1 MKIRFLTVTLLCCFS
16 ICVTALA
23 QASRKD
29 AKKDE
34 KKAAA
39 PKTPAD
45 LALDDFN
52 KARSEPGAKDQA
64 RFQKV
69 INAGIGYL
77 TQYPTHGSVTG
88 AVNNLAFY
96 ANAIDKKQAA
106 LRTSYLSLLK
116 LEVANA
122 KYKDGVTDNAKAAL
136 AAVEAAI
143 ADFEAR
149 ENMSRDNLMAF
160 REKLDELTS
169 TPGSG
174 RFLPDR
180 ERSYLNLTTIGSP
193 QRAEEHAKKL
203 LEHKE
208 KGVKDVAREE
218 LNILEA
224 KKQPYDL
231 KFTAVDGKQVDL
243 AQLRGKV
250 VALYFWSSTNKRST
264 DDLAKIRQIHSDNK
278 KKGLELVTVSYD
290 KEEDREKLMKFI
302 KDNKVNVPVHFD
314 GKGSKSD
321 FGSKLNV
328 YNVPRLLV
336 FDQKGILF
344 TTVSGSPVGRWTPNL
359 DAGQIEPVFK
369 SLTAPAKKK

>member
-1 MKIRFLTVTLLCCFS
+1 MKKRLLRIVLICCCAF
-16 ICVTALA
+16 CATALA
-23 QASRKD
+23 QAPKKD

-34 KKAAA
+34 KKAPT
-39 PKTPAD
+39 PKTPSD

-52 KARSEPGAKDQA
+52 KARGEAGAKDQA

-69 INAGIGYL
+69 INSGVAYL
-77 TQYPTHGSVTG
+77 TGHPTHSGVNG

-96 ANAIDKKQAA
+96 AGGIDKKQPAM
-106 LRTSYLSLLK
+106 RTSYLSLLK

-149 ENMSRDNLMAF
+149 ESMTRDNMAAF
-160 REKLDELTS
+160 REKLDELAAI
-169 TPGSG
+169 PGSG
-174 RFLPDR
+174 RFLADR
-180 ERSYLNLTTIGSP
+180 ERSYLNLTTFTSP

-203 LEHKE
+203 TEHKE
-208 KGVKDVAREE
+208 KGVKDMAREE
-218 LNILEA
+218 LNVLVA

-231 KFTAVDGKQVDL
+231 KFTALDGKTVDL

-250 VALYFWSSTNKRST
+250 VALYFWNSTSKRST
-264 DDLAKIRQIHSDNK
+264 DDLDKLRQYYSDNK
-278 KKGLELVTVSYD
+278 KKGLEVVTVSYD

-302 KDNKVNVPVHFD
+302 KDNKLTLPVHFD

-328 YNVPRLLV
+328 YSVPRLLV
-336 FDQKGILF
+336 FDQKGVLYTTIL
-344 TTVSGSPVGRWTPNL
+344 GSPVGRLTPNL
-359 DAGQIEPVFK
+359 DVGHLDGAFK
-369 SLTAPAKKK
+369 QLTAPAKK

>member
-1 MKIRFLTVTLLCCFS
+1 MKTRLLGIALICCFS
-16 ICVTALA
+16 LCGAALA
-23 QASRKD
+23 QAPKKD

-34 KKAAA
+34 KKAAT

-45 LALDDFN
+45 LALDEFN
-52 KARSEPGAKDQA
+52 KVRGEQGTKDQA

-69 INAGIGYL
+69 IQAGLAYL
-77 TQYPTHGSVTG
+77 LEHSTHGSVNG

-96 ANAIDKKQAA
+96 AGGIDKKQAA
-106 LRTSYLSLLK
+106 MRTSYLSLLK
-116 LEVANA
+116 LEVTNA

-136 AAVEAAI
+136 AAMDAAI

-149 ENMSRDNLMAF
+149 ESMTRDNLAAF
-160 REKLDELTS
+160 REKIDELAQV
-169 TPGSG
+169 PGGG
-174 RFLPDR
+174 RFLGDR
-180 ERSYLNLTTIGSP
+180 ERSYLNLLTISSP

-203 LEHKE
+203 AEHKE
-208 KGVKDVAREE
+208 KSVKDVAREE
-218 LNILEA
+218 LNILTA

-231 KFTAVDGKQVDL
+231 KFTAVDGKPVDL

-250 VALYFWSSTNKRST
+250 VALYFWSSTSKRST
-264 DDLAKIRQIHSDNK
+264 DDLEKLRQYHSDNK

-302 KDNKVNVPVHFD
+302 KDNRLNVPVHFD

-328 YNVPRLLV
+328 YSVPRLLV
-336 FDQKGILF
+336 FDQKGILY
-344 TTVSGSPVGRWTPNL
+344 TTILGNPVGRLTPNL
-359 DAGQIEPVFK
+359 DVGHLDGAFK
-369 SLTAPAKKK
+369 QLTAPAKK